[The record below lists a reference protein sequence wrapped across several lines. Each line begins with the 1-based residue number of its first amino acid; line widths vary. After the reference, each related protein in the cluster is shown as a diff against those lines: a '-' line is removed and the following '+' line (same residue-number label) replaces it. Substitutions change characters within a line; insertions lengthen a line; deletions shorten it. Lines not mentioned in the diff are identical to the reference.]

1 MQAKKWLITKKFAVS
16 RWRQEKKLLIKA
28 YAIFKRAI
36 KFSLLRSVQ
45 QQLQHA
51 TEGSFIK

>member
-28 YAIFKRAI
+28 YAIFKKAI
-36 KFSLLRSVQ
+36 KFSFLRSVQ

-51 TEGSFIK
+51 TEGSYIK

>member
-1 MQAKKWLITKKFAVS
+1 MQTKKWLITKKFAVS

-45 QQLQHA
+45 QQL
-51 TEGSFIK
+51 